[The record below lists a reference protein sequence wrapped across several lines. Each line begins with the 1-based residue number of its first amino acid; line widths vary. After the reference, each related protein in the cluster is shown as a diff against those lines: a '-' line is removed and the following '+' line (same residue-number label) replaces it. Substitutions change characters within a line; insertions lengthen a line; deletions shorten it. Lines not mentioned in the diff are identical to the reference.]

1 MSRGEAT
8 NARGPGPG
16 TLWLASGSP
25 RRRRM
30 LAEAGI
36 AATVRP
42 AEVDDGRLEP
52 GAVPPRWWVAALA
65 WFKAAAVARRLE
77 RIEPAARGLVL
88 AADTVCLLQGTV
100 TGQPADAAAAA
111 RTIRRVAGGEHEVLT
126 GVALLEVPSG
136 RRRLLVDTARVR
148 CGPLSEA
155 AIEEYVATDA
165 WRGKAGGYN
174 LEERLAAGWPL
185 SCTGDPMTVVGLPMR
200 RLESIL
206 APWRRAPAHP
216 APGRES
222 AS

>member
-1 MSRGEAT
+1 MSPSEAT
-8 NARGPGPG
+8 NAPAPAPG

-42 AEVDDGRLEP
+42 ADVDDGRLEP
-52 GAVPPRWWVAALA
+52 GAVSPRWWVAALA
-65 WFKAAAVARRLE
+65 WFKAAAVARSLE
-77 RIEPAARGLVL
+77 RTAPGARGLVL
-88 AADTVCLLQGTV
+88 AADTVCVLQGRI
-100 TGQPADAAAAA
+100 TGQPVDASAAAE
-111 RTIRRVAGGEHEVLT
+111 TIRRVAGGEHEVLT

-136 RRRLLVDTARVR
+136 RRRLLVDAARVR
-148 CGPLSEA
+148 CGSLSEHEILA
-155 AIEEYVATDA
+155 YVATEA

-185 SCTGDPMTVVGLPMR
+185 TCTGDPTTVVGLPMR

-206 APWRRAPAHP
+206 APWRRTDT
-216 APGRES
+216 
-222 AS
+222 